1 MYLLF
6 LYVFFFSILLSNG
19 CDPGARS
26 PRGETA
32 LHRAILNGSLG
43 EAYKFVEELLNHGCS
58 AGVKEAGGGLTAL
71 HILTRQLSHAQTFRS
86 LLKKDFDETLKTL
99 SLLAKAGAVND
110 KDHQG
115 RSALHI
121 LASSTAFGN
130 YL

>member
-1 MYLLF
+1 MLA
-6 LYVFFFSILLSNG
+6 NG

-32 LHRAILNGSLG
+32 LHRAIVNGHIG
-43 EAYKFVEELLNHGCS
+43 NTYKFVEELLNYGCS

-71 HILTRQLSHAQTFRS
+71 HMLTKQLSHAQTLRG
-86 LLKKDFDETLKTL
+86 LLKNDFDEALKTFE
-99 SLLAKAGAVND
+99 LLAKAGAVND

-121 LASSTAFGN
+121 LASSTAFGKLYKN
-130 YL
+130 NI